1 MLRIDNKQKCSVICG
16 CLFSIVL
23 LVSCAHKSGHKS
35 VAYDSRTR
43 TNNIEQRGQ
52 RDIPERK
59 VKGHTK
65 VRMEKAG
72 GVYLVPIRVN
82 GLDLKFIFDTGASSI
97 SLSSAEALVMLR
109 QGLISEDD
117 VMGQHQFQDAT
128 GGVSVG
134 TIIRLRTVEIGG
146 ITLSNIEA
154 SVVDNIQAPLL
165 LGQTALSKFGKV
177 TIDYNNNTIEF
188 N

>member
-1 MLRIDNKQKCSVICG
+1 MMQRNDNILICG
-16 CLFSIVL
+16 CLVSIIL
-23 LVSCAHKSGHKS
+23 LVSCAHKSGHKAN
-35 VAYDSRTR
+35 AYDSSQSM
-43 TNNIEQRGQ
+43 NNIEQTSQ
-52 RDIPERK
+52 SDISERK

-72 GVYLVPIRVN
+72 GVYLVPIKVN

-97 SLSSAEALVMLR
+97 CLSSAEALVMYR
-109 QGLISEDD
+109 QGQITQDD
-117 VMGQHQFQDAT
+117 FVGQQQFQDAT
-128 GGVSVG
+128 GGISVG
-134 TIIRLRTVEIGG
+134 TVIRLHTVEIGG
-146 ITLSNIEA
+146 IVLRNVEA
-154 SVVDNIQAPLL
+154 NVVDNIQAPLL